1 MQVTRT
7 KRQIENSNSTLKSW
21 TISIM
26 PTCFH
31 NLIICY
37 ASNNTDSPE
46 IHNNRN
52 FDVKKRCTLS
62 IGKHMI
68 QLLEFYFKPQ
78 LQVCLILTGVTTRMR
93 KTARMLLQTAICF
106 WSLRN
111 EDSCI
116 WLLSSK
122 ADDLIR
128 FPCQIKCISYSCF
141 FLRKC
146 FNIVVLGHN
155 NLIIKM

>member
-1 MQVTRT
+1 MKLNIIYQFQALFLFYVFLYKINSIDIVQIYLMQVTRT

-52 FDVKKRCTLS
+52 FDVKKGCTLS

-68 QLLEFYFKPQ
+68 KPTHQ
-78 LQVCLILTGVTTRMR
+78 DHKCKR
-93 KTARMLLQTAICF
+93 KHQR
-106 WSLRN
+106 
-111 EDSCI
+111 SCYNVI
-116 WLLSSK
+116 QPTNNNHKCQCWCKNLVSVAFSRQSFLSEK
-122 ADDLIR
+122 R
-128 FPCQIKCISYSCF
+128 
-141 FLRKC
+141 
-146 FNIVVLGHN
+146 
-155 NLIIKM
+155 